1 MQLDDIAANVA
12 DQERGRWFDLL
23 EPVTGAP
30 TGIRFRCAGP
40 DSETQH
46 KARLKLADTLA
57 EMADLEGRVTAEQR
71 ERARL
76 DALARCVLG
85 WEINEDGQ
93 PLPFTHKNVVR
104 VLGLASWVQAQVD
117 AFAADRRNFIGDE

>member
-1 MQLDDIAANVA
+1 MQLDDIAGNVA

-46 KARLKLADTLA
+46 KARLKLSDALA
-57 EMADLEGRVTAEQR
+57 EMADPDGRVTAAQR
-71 ERARL
+71 EKARI
-76 DALARCVLG
+76 DALASCVLG
-85 WEINEDGQ
+85 WEITEDGQ

-104 VLGLASWVQAQVD
+104 VLSLAFWVQAQVD
-117 AFAADRRNFIGDE
+117 AFAADRRNFIGGD